1 VGRSLGSLES
11 DWLQCLDPMA
21 DGGQRSGAIE
31 DSELRRS
38 NGEWAEGD
46 PVVNPEIE
54 PSTEGGGGG
63 GGDTAL
69 SRVSEDLRLSNIGV
83 CDGCV
88 AP

>member
-1 VGRSLGSLES
+1 
-11 DWLQCLDPMA
+11 MA
-21 DGGQRSGAIE
+21 DGGQRSGASE

-54 PSTEGGGGG
+54 PSTGGRGM

-69 SRVSEDLRLSNIGV
+69 RGVSEDLRLSNIGV
-83 CDGCV
+83 CDGAGCV